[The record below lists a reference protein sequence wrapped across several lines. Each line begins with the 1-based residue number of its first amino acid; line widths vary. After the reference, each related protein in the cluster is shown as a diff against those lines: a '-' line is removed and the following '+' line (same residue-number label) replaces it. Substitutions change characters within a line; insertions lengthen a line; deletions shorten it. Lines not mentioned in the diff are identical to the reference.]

1 MKNILSTLIILTF
14 FNNTNAQKIFTS
26 DINNFWIA
34 YDSIQR
40 AENNKNEILEILFLN
55 KKTDGLLW
63 KLRNLAKTII

>member
-1 MKNILSTLIILTF
+1 MTF